1 MNIACNVKDFSR
13 RVKNT
18 VINNIKTLVFL
29 AVAMLA
35 GLVLGFIFYNSILT
49 SELLFLDDKEGI
61 LFVIK
66 QTKFFPYF
74 FSLFWLY
81 FKALLCAFVFC
92 LFKNGKWGLYFLAL
106 LNGLTFAVL
115 LVTVISLLGV
125 IGIGYLIITVLMFA
139 FLLLLLFFSFCIAEK
154 NSCCGVLISKDKL
167 LYLTKYFI
175 ILLIFSVVYS
185 LLITIIVFLLLRLI
199 FAIV

>member
-1 MNIACNVKDFSR
+1 MNIACNVQDFSR
-13 RVKNT
+13 RVKNA

-29 AVAMLA
+29 AVAMLV

-49 SELLFLDDKEGI
+49 SELLFWNDKEGI

-66 QTKFFPYF
+66 QAKFFPYF

-81 FKALLCAFVFC
+81 LKALLCAFVFC
-92 LFKNGKWGLYFLAL
+92 LFKNGKWGLCFLAL

-125 IGIGYLIITVLMFA
+125 IGIGYLVITVLMFA
-139 FLLLLLFFSFCIAEK
+139 FLLLLLFFSFCIAEN
-154 NSCCGVLISKDKL
+154 NSCCGVLVSKNKL

-175 ILLIFSVVYS
+175 VLLISSVIYS
-185 LLITIIVFLLLRLI
+185 LLITIIVFLLLRLL

>member
-18 VINNIKTLVFL
+18 VINNRKTLVFL
-29 AVAMLA
+29 AIAMLA

-49 SELLFLDDKEGI
+49 SELFFWDDKEGI

-74 FSLFWLY
+74 FSLLWLY
-81 FKALLCAFVFC
+81 LKALLCAFVFC
-92 LFKNGKWGLYFLAL
+92 LFKNGKWGLFFLAL

-115 LVTVISLLGV
+115 LVTVISLLGI
-125 IGIGYLIITVLMFA
+125 IGIGYLIITVLIFA
-139 FLLLLLFFSFCIAEK
+139 FLLLSLFFSFCIAE
-154 NSCCGVLISKDKL
+154 NNCYCGVLVSKNKL
-167 LYLTKYFI
+167 LYLAKYFI
-175 ILLIFSVVYS
+175 IILIFSAIYS
-185 LLITIIVFLLLRLI
+185 LLITIIVFLLLRLL

>member
-18 VINNIKTLVFL
+18 IINNIKTLVFL
-29 AVAMLA
+29 AVALLV

-49 SELLFLDDKEGI
+49 SELLFWNDKEGI

-81 FKALLCAFVFC
+81 LRALLCAFVFC

-125 IGIGYLIITVLMFA
+125 IGIGYLVITVLMFA
-139 FLLLLLFFSFCIAEK
+139 FLLLLLFFSFCIAEN
-154 NSCCGVLISKDKL
+154 NSYCGVLVSKNKL

-175 ILLIFSVVYS
+175 ILLISSVIYS
-185 LLITIIVFLLLRLI
+185 LLITIIVFLLLRLL

>member
-18 VINNIKTLVFL
+18 IINNIKTLVFL

-49 SELLFLDDKEGI
+49 SELLFWNDKEGI

-66 QTKFFPYF
+66 QAKFFPYF

-81 FKALLCAFVFC
+81 LKALLCAFVFC

-125 IGIGYLIITVLMFA
+125 IGIGYLVITVLMFA
-139 FLLLLLFFSFCIAEK
+139 FLLLLLFFSFCIAEN
-154 NSCCGVLISKDKL
+154 NSYCGVFVSKNKL

-175 ILLIFSVVYS
+175 VLLISSVIYS
-185 LLITIIVFLLLRLI
+185 LLITIIVFLLLRLL